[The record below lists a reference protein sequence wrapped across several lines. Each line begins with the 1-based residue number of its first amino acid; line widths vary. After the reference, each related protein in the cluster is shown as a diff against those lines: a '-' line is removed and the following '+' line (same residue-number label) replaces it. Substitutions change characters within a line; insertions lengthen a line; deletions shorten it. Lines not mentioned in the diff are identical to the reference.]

1 MNLCICMCVAEMV
14 LCMKLLMGVFEK
26 ENVTI
31 SVIPI
36 GTGNDFVKYFEDLKR
51 RLFKSGKLYRSRIYG
66 L

>member
-1 MNLCICMCVAEMV
+1 MHLYVCGGDGTLHEVINGCA
-14 LCMKLLMGVFEK
+14 EK

-36 GTGNDFVKYFEDLKR
+36 GTGNDFVKYFEDLKKR